1 MTRIRLAICAA
12 AVLLVS
18 AGCGAESGGE
28 HGAGWQRLPD
38 SPLSPREA
46 VTTHWTGDEV
56 LLLGGSDA
64 RPCPPSAD
72 CYAPETAPLADGAAF
87 DLGTKTWRTIADAPV
102 PFEFARTVQ
111 IGDTVYV
118 ATPGNDTRPDSPPAF
133 LAYDVAGDRWMELP
147 LPLGAAFEGEI
158 IGAGDRV
165 VSFSRGDDFGEQ
177 PDSSFDPATGAWS
190 ELPDDPLPP
199 SFDRAMA
206 WNGTELVLLAH
217 EIPNPSGED
226 PPLGAAFDPAKGSW
240 RELSASELHE
250 IDARYTIDAKLV
262 GPGLTADETLTDAWP
277 KLSHPPAGQEDFG
290 NGPFATALFGEAD
303 AYFFD
308 YGGWAFDAF
317 GDGWLEVPLLDSEE
331 IDLRSYVSAGN
342 RLLAFNGIDW
352 DGFDG
357 TFLNETWMWSP
368 PAASPG

>member
-1 MTRIRLAICAA
+1 MASSPTRASILRRARGASCPTIRC
-12 AVLLVS
+12 
-18 AGCGAESGGE
+18 
-28 HGAGWQRLPD
+28 R
-38 SPLSPREA
+38 PRS
-46 VTTHWTGDEV
+46 TG
-56 LLLGGSDA
+56 
-64 RPCPPSAD
+64 PWP
-72 CYAPETAPLADGAAF
+72 
-87 DLGTKTWRTIADAPV
+87 
-102 PFEFARTVQ
+102 
-111 IGDTVYV
+111 
-118 ATPGNDTRPDSPPAF
+118 
-133 LAYDVAGDRWMELP
+133 
-147 LPLGAAFEGEI
+147 
-158 IGAGDRV
+158 
-165 VSFSRGDDFGEQ
+165 
-177 PDSSFDPATGAWS
+177 
-190 ELPDDPLPP
+190 
-199 SFDRAMA
+199 
-206 WNGTELVLLAH
+206 GTELSSSCWRTRSRIRRERIHRSARPS
-217 EIPNPSGED
+217 IPPRD
-226 PPLGAAFDPAKGSW
+226 PGASCPP
-240 RELSASELHE
+240 RELHE